1 MVPPK
6 THPKWAGL
14 LQGRFEYKFSNA
26 AASMLL
32 FRIKCDLKKDTSAVA
47 LSKAIDEMHAFCT
60 KFYGF
65 LKQDLKNIFN

>member
-6 THPKWAGL
+6 THPKWSAL
-14 LQGRFEYKFSNA
+14 LQGRFDYKFSNA

-32 FRIKCDLKKDTSAVA
+32 FRIKCDLKKDPSPFA

-60 KFYGF
+60 KYQVH
-65 LKQDLKNIFN
+65 LQQDLKNIFN